1 MDCTLDQ
8 ELIDEGLAREM
19 VNRIQQA
26 RKTAKLNVSDRV
38 SITIVLDGPESAK
51 LEQVINQHKV
61 HIQNETLGTS
71 ITVGSMQ
78 HQEPLLNGLP
88 ILDTAF
94 RVGLKKG

>member
-1 MDCTLDQ
+1 
-8 ELIDEGLAREM
+8 LA
-19 VNRIQQA
+19 N
-26 RKTAKLNVSDRV
+26 LNVSDRV
-38 SITIVLDGPESAK
+38 SITIVLDEPESAK

-88 ILDTAF
+88 ILIPLSEW
-94 RVGLKKG
+94 GLNKG